1 MYLQVWHREAA
12 AGKGAALQQD
22 SCHHSTSGRQTI
34 WQLAV
39 ESLAASCWTIT
50 SQLQAVNG
58 IGCWHAYVLLAG
70 RWEIRQAG

>member
-1 MYLQVWHREAA
+1 MCLQVWHREAA

-22 SCHHSTSGRQTI
+22 PCHHSASGWQAV

-39 ESLAASCWTIT
+39 EGLAASCCTVT

-58 IGCWHAYVLLAG
+58 VGGWHAMCY
-70 RWEIRQAG
+70 